1 MTTTATPT
9 STPYAFSIAGYFTD
23 GSLAYR
29 AYVINRDGTRTAFAT
44 VNADGAATMLAA
56 YFDAVATTPAVY
68 SLSNAPET
76 PTPSTR
82 NADPAAF
89 IEATHVEE
97 VPSEIW
103 RALRARLATW

>member
-23 GSLAYR
+23 GAIAYR

-44 VNADGAATMLAA
+44 VTADGGAAMLAA
-56 YFDAVATTPAVY
+56 YFDAVTAAPAVY
-68 SLSNAPET
+68 SLNNAPDA

-97 VPSEIW
+97 IPSEIW
-103 RALRARLATW
+103 IALRARLATR